1 MASAWVVKIDNIK
14 LGGYLILIGM
24 FQQMV
29 VGNGAKVVKLEIVDI
44 HRKALFD
51 MLLDVIVYDGVGCSG
66 AGSAKHNRSSK
77 RVDNINPSIVPL
89 AFVKKPCGK
98 IDRVFIFY
106 QTGFLLET
114 LVFII
119 KNIVHQIVAE

>member
-1 MASAWVVKIDNIK
+1 
-14 LGGYLILIGM
+14 M

-29 VGNGAKVVKLEIVDI
+29 EGNRGKVVKLKIVDI

-51 MLLDVIVYDGVGCSG
+51 MLLDVVVYDGVGFSG
-66 AGSAKHNRSSK
+66 AGSTKYNRSPK
-77 RVDNINPSIVPL
+77 RIDDINPSIVPF
-89 AFVKKPCGK
+89 AFVKKLRRK

-119 KNIVHQIVAE
+119 ENIVH